1 MNNNN
6 KRKNKIIIMDDNEKT
21 NNIELNKDNSLET
34 ASKQSVITNDDGSL
48 TYISQTT
55 ETKKGTGIISD
66 PQKVEEVSLGVS
78 AEDTKYV
85 DAIRAKK
92 ELGVLFDEKLITY
105 ISVDTFEK
113 ILKIMDENLEN
124 YFDALSFG
132 IYSSKEITELKQSI
146 MPIKPQE
153 ENVTKYV
160 DISGEVDNNKL
171 NKFKDLNDDIFHSVD
186 KELEIIKEEEERKKR
201 EEEERLRKLKEA
213 EEEKKRMKIL
223 RRKKIKNLFE
233 ETINSHEPFEIMKRR
248 FKQYKEGVDEAKKR
262 LKNKELEEQR
272 RLIRLKKQKEE
283 EQKKKEEELKK
294 AEEERIK
301 KEEEEEKKRKEEEE
315 RIKREEEEKRKKE
328 EEERLKREEEE
339 RIKKEEEER
348 IKKEEE
354 ERKKKEEEDRIKK
367 EEEERI
373 KREEEERIKR
383 EEEERKRKEEE
394 ERIKREEEER
404 IKKEE
409 EERLKREEEE
419 RIKKEEEE
427 RIKKEEEERK
437 KKEEEDRIKKEEEE
451 RKRKEEEDRI
461 KKEEEERKRKEEEER
476 IRKEE
481 EERIKRLEEEKKK
494 KEEEEERKRK
504 EEEEKIKKEEEERIK
519 REEEERIR
527 KEEEE
532 RIRRENEER
541 IKREEEEK
549 RRKEEED
556 EKKRKEHE
564 RIKKEQEER
573 LKKEEEERI
582 KKEEEIKRKEEENR
596 KINEAQEM
604 ERRKKEEE
612 LKEEELLK
620 NKNDENKENIL
631 PTLEDQLIYKSDKEG
646 NKEEKII
653 EDKKPEEKVK
663 NEIEKEKISPTSE
676 QKPKNL
682 IIETN
687 ESKIPQKR
695 KSKLKSQLD
704 NIKTI
709 DKKKPLK
716 KPETKIVK
724 KTIPTENLKKD
735 KNKKRES
742 KPHLTDNNH
751 LKQTRNK
758 SISTR
763 QKKKDSSKNLMV
775 NNDQYNKIIF
785 RYYQDNEENDL
796 YEDDN
801 LVNRGM
807 KRNKSAER
815 RPVGKNL
822 DEKQYIKIICNECGE
837 KNHFGNYCE
846 TCKGPICYKCKVPH
860 LIENPEH
867 KYNILKNKNYISKKI
882 KAEKCTKC
890 EKNLE
895 NKSASKCLNCP
906 KELFCDECKINH
918 NLIYPEHTLIPYN
931 QEKNEDN
938 DLNDS
943 ENSEENLDNKNIS
956 DIIKCFLCQKKIKF
970 RDNNYI
976 THCNKCKGNLC
987 NKCENIHSKKKPLH
1001 KFISL
1006 NTMFINDTSNIENY
1020 YKCLRCS
1027 KDLTNNLFLY
1037 NCPQCNG
1044 NLCNNCGNEHHK
1056 DNPKHKLFI
1065 LKADLPNFDTNNLN
1079 CYICGRDSYNYCDKC
1094 KSSFCDKCIEN
1105 HKQKYPYHKI
1115 IIKERNKLNKLSEE
1129 IQNNEMGNNDKS
1141 QNCVLCGKKIKA
1153 EEKKDLSYCDNCEG
1167 ILCKNCFIR
1176 HKDYYPNHLVMDSK
1190 LKENVKKKKMD
1201 LNKDIKIE
1209 IKYCHQCKRKLNNN
1223 IQYCFRCNEYYCDK
1237 CGKSHNFK
1245 FPKHKLT
1252 IEQPIKNSEVTENLY
1267 EKPTNEKEEIISNLS
1282 KEESVNIAE
1291 NSIDENKNIL
1301 NSNNVPINYEND
1313 EDININQRIKNSE
1326 RNNNI
1331 HINIPKCELCGKYKN
1346 NQKNCEICNINLC
1359 QNCYDIHLKQ
1369 FPSHDINNKDIKP
1382 KEIIGHDKENENLK
1396 IKRCKCVNCK
1406 KNMNLK
1412 NNDMVTFCGKCK
1424 GNICENCKK
1433 SHYSKYPKHNQIN
1446 SKITFLESQNSIKLN
1461 LPEFKCLVCQKDL
1474 LDKIKEPIAT
1484 CFKCKGNLC
1493 KECARSHNS
1502 EFIRHKLVYKTFILN
1517 SSNERIK
1524 KEDSNKNLTSNK
1536 NKCTMCNNNI
1546 NFDGNEKNSYC
1557 FNCDGIIC
1565 ENCLKIHFKIN
1576 DNHKINQIKK
1586 VLRQNYKFSS
1596 DLQNLNCLICN
1607 SDISNNINNSIVF
1620 NCSECNGDL
1629 CDECGKDHLINK
1641 PKHNMSVIKYILEEK
1656 IHPLNCAQCGK
1667 GLKDINSYK
1676 NCESCKIQLCIKC
1689 GNNHKQKYKYH
1700 NIVTIRKDKNIGGP
1714 NEINYSSN
1722 MNVDASNLHESE
1734 EIFEKNNNTNL
1745 EKNVIDYCFTCS
1757 KSLFSQENEIINHCF
1772 DCNCNFCIKC
1782 SKNHIKSNFSH
1793 DLNLFEVRLLKNEEN
1808 KKESYNICDNCGATI
1823 NSKNAFYKCE
1833 NCEIDLCSKCIY
1845 NHYKSKQNHNFMLVK
1860 YESINKE
1867 LNYENVILHK
1877 KKYNYD
1883 NIKQNQDFNNELMKI
1898 QKRDFINSP
1907 LNRNKNCC
1915 NNCKIKLNESSKNV
1929 CNYCKS
1935 IFCNE
1940 CIISHYEQNYD
1951 HRIIKSSSQK
1961 NIFSKNIFSSR
1972 DETEK
1977 CNKCLKSCDYSSIYK
1992 CNQCKIK
1999 LCQEC
2004 CILHN
2009 KMFSS
2014 HKLSSLK
2021 NISNPKEENEN
2032 KKILCVCLFCKAM
2045 HSNFPNR
2052 FFYICSEC
2060 NGNICSL
2067 CKKNHDNK
2075 FYSHILVFP
2084 HKYGEETSINK
2095 RHRRNVSV
2103 G

>member
-1 MNNNN
+1 MNNSL
-6 KRKNKIIIMDDNEKT
+6 KRKNKIIIMDDNDKT
-21 NNIELNKDNSLET
+21 NNIELNKDNSLEI
-34 ASKQSVITNDDGSL
+34 SKQSAITNDDGSV
-48 TYISQTT
+48 TYLSQTT

-105 ISVDTFEK
+105 ISVDAFEK

-146 MPIKPQE
+146 MPIKPHE
-153 ENVTKYV
+153 ENVTKNL
-160 DISGEVDNNKL
+160 DIAVEVDNNKL
-171 NKFKDLNDDIFHSVD
+171 NKIKDLHDDIFLSVD
-186 KELEIIKEEEERKKR
+186 KELERIKEEEERKRR

-213 EEEKKRMKIL
+213 EDEKKRMKMI
-223 RRKKIKNLFE
+223 RRKKIKGLFE
-233 ETINSHEPFEIMKRR
+233 ESINSHEPFEIMKRR
-248 FKQYKEGVDEAKKR
+248 FKQYKEGVEEAKKR
-262 LKNKELEEQR
+262 QKNKEMEEQR
-272 RLIRLKKQKEE
+272 KLLRLKKQKEE

-294 AEEERIK
+294 AEEERKRKEEEERKRREEEERRK
-301 KEEEEEKKRKEEEE
+301 KEEEEKKRREEEERRKKEEEEKKRKEEEE
-315 RIKREEEEKRKKE
+315 RIKKEEEEKERK
-328 EEERLKREEEE
+328 R
-339 RIKKEEEER
+339 KEEEER
-348 IKKEEE
+348 IKKEEQE
-354 ERKKKEEEDRIKK
+354 KERKKKEEEERKRK
-367 EEEERI
+367 EEEEKIR
-373 KREEEERIKR
+373 RENEERIKR

-394 ERIKREEEER
+394 ERIKKEEEKR
-404 IKKEE
+404 RKEE
-409 EERLKREEEE
+409 EERKR
-419 RIKKEEEE
+419 KEEEE
-427 RIKKEEEERK
+427 RIKKEEEEK
-437 KKEEEDRIKKEEEE
+437 E
-451 RKRKEEEDRI
+451 RKRKEEEERI
-461 KKEEEERKRKEEEER
+461 KKEEERKRKEEEER

-481 EERIKRLEEEKKK
+481 EERIKRLEEEKKR
-494 KEEEEERKRK
+494 KEYEERKR
-504 EEEEKIKKEEEERIK
+504 KEEEERIK
-519 REEEERIR
+519 REEEERKR

-532 RIRRENEER
+532 RIRRENEEK
-541 IKREEEEK
+541 IKREEEERK
-549 RRKEEED
+549 RKEEE
-556 EKKRKEHE
+556 EERRKEHE

-596 KINEAQEM
+596 KIKEAEEM

-612 LKEEELLK
+612 LKKQKELEEEELLK
-620 NKNDENKENIL
+620 NKNQENKENLL
-631 PTLEDQLIYKSDKEG
+631 PTLEDQLIYKSDKEEK
-646 NKEEKII
+646 NKI
-653 EDKKPEEKVK
+653 EDNKPEEKK
-663 NEIEKEKISPTSE
+663 KEIKKDKLPPTNE

-695 KSKLKSQLD
+695 KSKIKSQVD
-704 NIKTI
+704 NTKTI
-709 DKKKPLK
+709 DKKKPSK
-716 KPETKIVK
+716 KPENKIVK
-724 KTIPTENLKKD
+724 KIIPTETTKKD
-735 KNKKRES
+735 KNKKRDS
-742 KPHLTDNNH
+742 KPLITDNNQP
-751 LKQTRNK
+751 KKTRNK

-763 QKKKDSSKNLMV
+763 QKKKDNPKNLMLD
-775 NNDQYNKIIF
+775 NEQYNKIIN
-785 RYYQDNEENDL
+785 RYYQNNEDNDL
-796 YEDDN
+796 YDDN
-801 LVNRGM
+801 LVNGE

-815 RPVGKNL
+815 RPIGKNL

-846 TCKGPICYKCKVPH
+846 TCKGPICFKCKLPH

-867 KYNILKNKNYISKKI
+867 RYNINKNKNYISKKI
-882 KAEKCTKC
+882 PAEEKCTKC

-918 NLIYPEHTLIPYN
+918 NLIYPEHTLIPFAK
-931 QEKNEDN
+931 EKNDDN
-938 DLNDS
+938 DYIDS

-970 RDNNYI
+970 KDNNYI

-987 NKCENIHSKKKPLH
+987 NRCENIHSKRKPLH
-1001 KFISL
+1001 KFTSL

-1020 YKCLRCS
+1020 YKCLKCS

-1044 NLCNNCGNEHHK
+1044 NLCNPCGNDHPK

-1065 LKADLPNFDTNNLN
+1065 LKADLPNLDTNNLN

-1094 KSSFCDKCIEN
+1094 KSSFCDKCIVN

-1115 IIKERNKLNKLSEE
+1115 IIKEKNILDKPGEE
-1129 IQNNEMGNNDKS
+1129 IKNNDKS

-1153 EEKKDLSYCDNCEG
+1153 EEKKGLSYCDNCEG
-1167 ILCKNCFIR
+1167 ILCKNCIIR
-1176 HKDYYPNHLVMDSK
+1176 HKDYYPNHSIMDSK
-1190 LKENVKKKKMD
+1190 VKENLKGKKM
-1201 LNKDIKIE
+1201 NESKDIKIE
-1209 IKYCHQCKRKLNNN
+1209 IKYCHQCKRKLDKN

-1252 IEQPIKNSEVTENLY
+1252 IEQPKKSNEITENLE
-1267 EKPTNEKEEIISNLS
+1267 EKAPIEKEEIISNYS
-1282 KEESVNIAE
+1282 KEETDNIVE
-1291 NSIDENKNIL
+1291 NNIDENKNIL
-1301 NSNNVPINYEND
+1301 NSNNVSIYYENN
-1313 EDININQRIKNSE
+1313 EDKNANQRIKNSE
-1326 RNNNI
+1326 RNNDINI
-1331 HINIPKCELCGKYKN
+1331 KIPKCKICGKYKN
-1346 NQKNCEICNINLC
+1346 NQKNCEICKINLC

-1369 FPSHDINNKDIKP
+1369 FPSHDINNKEIKP
-1382 KEIIGHDKENENLK
+1382 KKMIDYDNENENLK
-1396 IKRCKCVNCK
+1396 IKRYKCVNCK

-1412 NNDMVTFCGKCK
+1412 NNDIITFCGKYK

-1433 SHYSKYPKHNQIN
+1433 SHFSKYPKHNQIN
-1446 SKITFLESQNSIKLN
+1446 SKITFLEFTDTNKLN
-1461 LPEFKCLVCQKDL
+1461 PPEFKCLVCQKDL
-1474 LDKIKEPIAT
+1474 SDKINEPIAT
-1484 CFKCKGNLC
+1484 CFKCKGSLC
-1493 KECARSHNS
+1493 KECSRSHIS

-1517 SSNERIK
+1517 QTNERIT
-1524 KEDSNKNLTSNK
+1524 KEDTKKNLTKNK

-1546 NFDGNEKNSYC
+1546 NFDNNENNNYC

-1565 ENCLKIHFKIN
+1565 ENCFKIHYKIN
-1576 DNHKINQIKK
+1576 DNHKTNPIQK
-1586 VLRQNYKFSS
+1586 VLRQSYKFSS
-1596 DLQNLNCLICN
+1596 EPQNLNCLICN
-1607 SDISNNINNSIVF
+1607 SDISNNIKNSIVF
-1620 NCSECNGDL
+1620 NCSECDGDF
-1629 CDECGKDHLINK
+1629 CDDCGKDHYINN
-1641 PKHNMSVIKYILEEK
+1641 PKHNLSVIKYILEEK

-1667 GLKDINSYK
+1667 NLKDINSYK

-1700 NIVTIRKDKNIGGP
+1700 NIVTIRKDKNIEGS

-1722 MNVDASNLHESE
+1722 INMDKSNFDINE
-1734 EIFEKNNNTNL
+1734 EIFEKNKRRNL
-1745 EKNVIDYCFTCS
+1745 DLDKKDIDYCFTCS

-1772 DCNCNFCIKC
+1772 NCNCNFCIKC

-1808 KKESYNICDNCGATI
+1808 KQESYNICDICGDTI
-1823 NSKNAFYKCE
+1823 NIKKAFYKCE
-1833 NCEIDLCSKCIY
+1833 NCEIDLCEKCIFK
-1845 NHYKSKQNHNFMLVK
+1845 HYSSKQNHNFILVK
-1860 YESINKE
+1860 YKTIEEEFNDKDHQGDIIYKKE
-1867 LNYENVILHK
+1867 YI
-1877 KKYNYD
+1877 YD
-1883 NIKQNQDFNNELMKI
+1883 NYKPNHDLNNEIIETK
-1898 QKRDFINSP
+1898 KRNLINSP
-1907 LNRNKNCC
+1907 INRNKNCC

-1940 CIISHYEQNYD
+1940 CIIYHYEQNYD
-1951 HRIIKSSSQK
+1951 HRLIKSSSQK
-1961 NIFSKNIFSSR
+1961 NILTKNIFSSK
-1972 DETEK
+1972 EQTEI
-1977 CNKCLKSCDYSSIYK
+1977 CNKCLKSYDYSSIYK

-2004 CILHN
+2004 SIIHNKKFSLHN
-2009 KMFSS
+2009 
-2014 HKLSSLK
+2014 LSLLK
-2021 NISNPKEENEN
+2021 NISKQKEENEN
-2032 KKILCVCLFCKAM
+2032 NKISCVCLFCKAT

-2084 HKYGEETSINK
+2084 HKYGEETGINK
-2095 RHRRNVSV
+2095 KHRRNASV